1 MFNKKIVNI
10 FLKNINII
18 NRINIIKI
26 YINIKKKKKKKKK
39 TIKIIVFFLIIHL
52 LVLFKMPIDNHVYNC
67 ILLIKYL
74 FFNFCI
80 IFLSIHLLQK
90 VFYLIKF
97 FIFNFFFYFLI
108 LF

>member
-1 MFNKKIVNI
+1 
-10 FLKNINII
+10 
-18 NRINIIKI
+18 
-26 YINIKKKKKKKKK
+26 
-39 TIKIIVFFLIIHL
+39 
-52 LVLFKMPIDNHVYNC
+52 MPIDNHVYNC